1 MSLSLSFSVQHNL
14 LGGGRDPEDGLGPG
28 GASRSHGHD
37 TQAVASSIGLKPK
50 PGGAKNKGKQK
61 ASARVV
67 EAAEETKTCTGPLD
81 VDLALGDAFGSP
93 QRIRHRPPKS
103 SGLKRGQRQ
112 TLMFDHS
119 RQTWHMPIEV
129 PGARTTT
136 AIFPRRRSRRGRLAR
151 ARPPRCSGPSRRTPR
166 RPRADR
172 SRRPET
178 RSMIPRPR
186 GRSPRQSPRRHPR
199 SLTSLCAGQSC
210 TSQSDQIGSD
220 DECFLLSEGVGERR
234 L

>member
-1 MSLSLSFSVQHNL
+1 MSLSFSVQHNL

-129 PGARTTT
+129 PGPPDNHSNLSTPEESPRTPGKGT
-136 AIFPRRRSRRGRLAR
+136 APAMLGAIEEDAAGEGAWNGEAAGGRRGVAAPDLSSGLEVDERSAASEADAGR
-151 ARPPRCSGPSRRTPR
+151 A
-166 RPRADR
+166 
-172 SRRPET
+172 
-178 RSMIPRPR
+178 
-186 GRSPRQSPRRHPR
+186 
-199 SLTSLCAGQSC
+199 
-210 TSQSDQIGSD
+210 
-220 DECFLLSEGVGERR
+220 
-234 L
+234 